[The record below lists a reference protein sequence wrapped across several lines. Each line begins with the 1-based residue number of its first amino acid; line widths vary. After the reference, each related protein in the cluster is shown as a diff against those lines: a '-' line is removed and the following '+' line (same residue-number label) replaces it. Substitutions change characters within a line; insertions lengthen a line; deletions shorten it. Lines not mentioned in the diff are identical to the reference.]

1 MVIAPSSQY
10 FTLPHQMM
18 VASVLFMIMMVEISL
33 GYFAVFQGATPKL
46 LVAMV
51 FLMAVFNKE
60 DIHLINLVVIGLIF
74 DSLQGA
80 PFGYTSS
87 VLLIV
92 NIISI
97 IGKRRFNSK
106 LMSYLWLDFA
116 MVMAVVMMYCWICIT
131 VYYKS
136 LPATGPLIFQYSSS
150 VLLFPVMIFLF
161 QGILYLVEIV
171 SRLR

>member
-1 MVIAPSSQY
+1 MVIAPSSHY

>member
-1 MVIAPSSQY
+1 MVIAPSSHY
-10 FTLPHQMM
+10 FTLPYQMM

>member
-1 MVIAPSSQY
+1 MVIAPSSHY

-116 MVMAVVMMYCWICIT
+116 MVMAVVMMYCWVCIT

>member
-1 MVIAPSSQY
+1 MVIAPSSHY

-97 IGKRRFNSK
+97 IGERRFNSK